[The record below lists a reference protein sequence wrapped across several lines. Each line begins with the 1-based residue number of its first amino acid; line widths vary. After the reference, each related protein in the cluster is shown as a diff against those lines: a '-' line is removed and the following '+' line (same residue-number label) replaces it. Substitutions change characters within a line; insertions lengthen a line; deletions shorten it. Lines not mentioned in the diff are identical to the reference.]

1 MRAIGLIP
9 CRLKS
14 KRLPSKALLM
24 IDSLPLIVHTMKRAQ
39 LAKSL
44 DDVYVCTD
52 SEEIANVVL
61 FLASDKSSYINGQVI
76 RVDGGM

>member
-1 MRAIGLIP
+1 MRVVGVIP

-14 KRLPSKALLM
+14 TRLPSKALLM

-39 LAKSL
+39 LTKSL

-52 SEEIANVVL
+52 SAEIANVVHSL
-61 FLASDKSSYINGQVI
+61 WRKIYNN
-76 RVDGGM
+76 